1 MSITDYASL
10 QSTMGSFLNRS
21 DLTSVLPTFV
31 QMAESEFSR
40 DIYLQGSLTQAT
52 YLFIAQTVTLPTDLM
67 QLVNLR
73 IDLANYGPLLRVEP
87 HEFDRLQAVAATDTP
102 RYYTVV
108 GTQLSV
114 YPTPPSTGI
123 TVHITYTASLAAL
136 SNSNTTNWLLLKYP
150 DLYLYGS
157 LKHTAPYLRDD
168 ERIALWDA
176 LYQKAKEAALIANE
190 RAEFGA
196 TPLTIRPSRAFGP
209 ARTLSGV
216 LS

>member
-1 MSITDYASL
+1 
-10 QSTMGSFLNRS
+10 
-21 DLTSVLPTFV
+21 
-31 QMAESEFSR
+31 
-40 DIYLQGSLTQAT
+40 
-52 YLFIAQTVTLPTDLM
+52 M

-73 IDLANYGPLLRVEP
+73 LDLAEYGPLDRVEP
-87 HEFDRLQAVAATDTP
+87 HDFDLIRSQACTGTP

-123 TVHITYTASLAAL
+123 TVHITYYASLPSL

-190 RAEFGA
+190 RSEFGA
-196 TPLTIRPSRAFGP
+196 TPLTIRPRRAFGP
-209 ARTLSGV
+209 HRTLSGV
-216 LS
+216 IAT